1 MESDI
6 QKPNQSQNVALS
18 QTQSQNQKPQEQKPQ
33 EKKPLSENAKLVQE
47 LKKLLK
53 QIESLEKREKNAR
66 VAFDKSKKELDEIGA
81 EKVKYAELLKKFD
94 VLAVWLSSFPL
105 WAQFSVWGLSPT
117 EVVRT
122 TAIRGTSPHY
132 CVLLDKYD

>member
-94 VLAVWLSSFPL
+94 VLAV
-105 WAQFSVWGLSPT
+105 
-117 EVVRT
+117 
-122 TAIRGTSPHY
+122 
-132 CVLLDKYD
+132 

>member
-1 MESDI
+1 MEQNF
-6 QKPNQSQNVALS
+6 QKPIPNVALA
-18 QTQSQNQKPQEQKPQ
+18 QASQNQKPQAQPQ
-33 EKKPLSENAKLVQE
+33 EKKPLNENAKLVQE

-94 VLAVWLSSFPL
+94 VLAV
-105 WAQFSVWGLSPT
+105 
-117 EVVRT
+117 
-122 TAIRGTSPHY
+122 
-132 CVLLDKYD
+132 

>member
-1 MESDI
+1 MELNQT
-6 QKPNQSQNVALS
+6 QKTNPNVAQSLS
-18 QTQSQNQKPQEQKPQ
+18 QPRPQQEQKPQ

-94 VLAVWLSSFPL
+94 VVAV
-105 WAQFSVWGLSPT
+105 
-117 EVVRT
+117 
-122 TAIRGTSPHY
+122 
-132 CVLLDKYD
+132 